1 MQTAQSDDLA
11 TKMPGRDPVIGL
23 LFSEQGSKFF
33 FILRWIILVP
43 ASIALALLLQ
53 FSMLDS
59 LESLL
64 NEIGVFPDSIAFK
77 VLFKI
82 SCILLGAIYI
92 DIGMRIAPAYKKN
105 AALVLL
111 GFLLLII
118 CIAFVQNE
126 YGFAFNMSLVLLG
139 GSADL
144 LYIHKTGLVPKGIFS
159 YSKKDTGAIADD
171 GREAVDW

>member
-111 GFLLLII
+111 GFCYLSSVLLLYKMNTDSPLI
-118 CIAFVQNE
+118 C
-126 YGFAFNMSLVLLG
+126 
-139 GSADL
+139 L
-144 LYIHKTGLVPKGIFS
+144 LYCWVEAQTYCIYTRPGWYPKG
-159 YSKKDTGAIADD
+159 YSLIQRKIQGLLQMMG
-171 GREAVDW
+171 GRQ